1 MNIPFFALTEMVIS
15 SLSLTLSN
23 NQSEQLSSIS
33 TSEETNCT
41 IVPGKLTNTPV
52 VYTTAIA
59 DEWLVLVNRNP
70 PKIWNRPAR
79 PRSQHEEINWF
90 TQAR

>member
-1 MNIPFFALTEMVIS
+1 MSLWSSMINEMIRLVDVFPVIS

-41 IVPGKLTNTPV
+41 IVPGKL
-52 VYTTAIA
+52 
-59 DEWLVLVNRNP
+59 
-70 PKIWNRPAR
+70 
-79 PRSQHEEINWF
+79 
-90 TQAR
+90 